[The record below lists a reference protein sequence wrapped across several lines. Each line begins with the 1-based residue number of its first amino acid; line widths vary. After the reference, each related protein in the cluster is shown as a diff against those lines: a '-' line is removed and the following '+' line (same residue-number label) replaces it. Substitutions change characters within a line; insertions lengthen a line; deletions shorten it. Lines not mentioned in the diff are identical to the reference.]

1 MNVIAE
7 TDRKTAHLQGE
18 LGCAI
23 EILEVK
29 RADKN
34 FYHAKCL
41 LQADWLSSCVAFEI
55 TKDRAS
61 EFISELN
68 TLLEFGAG
76 QVNLINEDGN
86 LHLNFEVTK
95 LGQVIIKCIV
105 SKNMLDDS
113 QVKLEVH
120 SETISLTNFSKAFEG
135 LFSR

>member
-1 MNVIAE
+1 MNILAA
-7 TDRKTAHLQGE
+7 TDKKTAHLQGE

-29 RADKN
+29 PVDKN
-34 FYHAKCL
+34 FYRAKCL

-55 TKDRAS
+55 TKDRVY

-68 TLLEFGAG
+68 TLLVFGAG

-95 LGQVIIKCIV
+95 LGQVFIRCIV
-105 SKNMLDDS
+105 SKNMVDDS

-120 SETISLTNFSKAFEG
+120 SETISLTKFSKAFES
-135 LFSR
+135 LFS